1 MIHIGLTNDNIKSP
15 RYVGG
20 RRGGRGTVMSW
31 EDHHADIQN
40 TVCCL
45 DSAIDS
51 VLIVLHWILC
61 GCHRREE
68 RLKDLMGNLGGPM

>member
-1 MIHIGLTNDNIKSP
+1 
-15 RYVGG
+15 
-20 RRGGRGTVMSW
+20 MSW